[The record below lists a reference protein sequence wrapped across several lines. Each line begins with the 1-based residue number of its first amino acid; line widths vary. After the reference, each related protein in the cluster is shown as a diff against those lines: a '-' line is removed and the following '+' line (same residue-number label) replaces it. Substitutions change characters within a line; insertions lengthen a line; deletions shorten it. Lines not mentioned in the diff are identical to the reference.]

1 MISLAQYIGGHAN
14 SKDLTD
20 VRRHNAAVLL
30 NVVNAAIA
38 HMQKKGVVFK
48 TNPKTETQISGNTE
62 GGFRPQGTITG
73 KKFSAHKEG
82 MAVDIYDPDNAI
94 DNYIT
99 AHPEVLDTFNLY
111 REHPSA
117 TPRWCHL
124 TTRAPKS
131 GRRTFYP

>member
-1 MISLAQYIGGHAN
+1 MISLAQYIGVYAN
-14 SKDLTD
+14 CKDLTD
-20 VRRHNAAVLL
+20 VRKHNAAILL
-30 NVVNAAIA
+30 NVVNAAIS

-62 GGFRPQGTITG
+62 GGFRPQGTATG

-99 AHPEVLDTFNLY
+99 ANHQILDTFNLY

-117 TPRWCHL
+117 TPGWCHL
-124 TTRAPKS
+124 SIRAPKS

>member
-1 MISLAQYIGGHAN
+1 MITLSQYVGIYAH

-20 VRRHNAAVLL
+20 ARKQNAAMLL

-48 TNPKTETQISGNTE
+48 INPKTETQISGNTE
-62 GGFRPQGTITG
+62 GGFRQQGTTTG

-82 MAVDIYDPDNAI
+82 MAVDIFDPDNSI
-94 DNYIT
+94 DQYIT
-99 AHPEVLDTFNLY
+99 AHPEVLDIFNLY

-117 TPRWCHL
+117 TPGWCHL
-124 TTRAPKS
+124 STRAPKS